1 MVGWRSCVELS
12 ITYHDLP
19 DTKTIQVWE
28 TASKTGILTANLMW
42 PGPPVTVNGIS
53 HTYFVP
59 FKVFL
64 NSARRASSN

>member
-1 MVGWRSCVELS
+1 MVGWRICMELS
-12 ITYHDLP
+12 VRYHDFS

-28 TASKTGILTANLMW
+28 TAGKNGLITANLMW

-53 HTYFVP
+53 HNYFVP

-64 NSARRASSN
+64 GPKTPGYL

>member
-1 MVGWRSCVELS
+1 MEHGGVANLYVTG
-12 ITYHDLP
+12 HDLP

-28 TASKTGILTANLMW
+28 TAGKNGLITANLMW

-53 HTYFVP
+53 HNYFVP

-64 NSARRASSN
+64 NFGMPG